1 MTKYEDA
8 EDPGFVAIC
17 GELRRWVKEMN
28 SMNSGG
34 ERRPLPGQQLVPESK
49 EQPGATT
56 IYGDH
61 NYQYSASGSA
71 NQKNVKGNYYEANGN
86 QNFGT
91 TPVKL

>member
-1 MTKYEDA
+1 MVEVLTRLIQVVPQDSAILPGYIPIGIHSNHRDMTKYEDA

-61 NYQYSASGSA
+61 N
-71 NQKNVKGNYYEANGN
+71 
-86 QNFGT
+86 
-91 TPVKL
+91 